1 MNIFAKTR
9 KYAVAAAVASAVALA
24 GGSASAL
31 EKVNYLVPAPVFLPA
46 FAPWVL
52 AKHLGYY
59 KAAGYDVTFVRAQGG
74 VDVAKQVGVGNA
86 PVGGGIGDT
95 PIIVR
100 ANGVPVR
107 SAALLG
113 GGALMVLV
121 ARADRGIKSPKDL
134 KGKTV
139 TVLSYQDTTY
149 YALLG
154 TLASVGL
161 TKDDV
166 KILAVGPRNVP
177 GFVIAGKADACA
189 CVPDWE
195 IYVKLGLKGKVVSMP
210 SQKYF
215 PSMAQA
221 ILTSDKM
228 MKERPKLVKAMVQGT
243 LKAVKFMMDHP
254 AKAAA
259 EYVKA
264 VPMHKGKEKLMTA
277 IFKNFTK
284 RTYAGQKVLGMN
296 DPARLEKLQDFY
308 LKEGIIRK
316 KTPVADL
323 YTNAFVK

>member
-1 MNIFAKTR
+1 MTAFAHTR
-9 KYAVAAAVASAVALA
+9 RYLAAFAVAGAVALA

-31 EKVNYLVPAPVFLPA
+31 QKVNYLIPAPAFLPA

-107 SAALLG
+107 AVALLG

-121 ARADRGIKSPKDL
+121 ARADRGIKSPRDL

-139 TVLSYQDTTY
+139 SVLSYQDTTY

-161 TKDDV
+161 TKNDV
-166 KILAVGPRNVP
+166 NILAVGPRNVP

-195 IYVKLGLKGKVVSMP
+195 IYVKNALKGKVVSMP
-210 SQKYF
+210 SQRYF

-221 ILTSDKM
+221 ILASDKEI
-228 MKERPKLVKAMVQGT
+228 KDHPKLVRAMVQGT
-243 LKAVKFMMDHP
+243 LKAIEFIMKNP
-254 AKAAA
+254 ARAAA

-264 VPMHKGKEKLMTA
+264 APMHKGKVTLMTE
-277 IFKNFTK
+277 IFKNFTN
-284 RTYAGQKVLGMN
+284 RTYKGQKVLGMI
-296 DPARLEKLQDFY
+296 DPARLAKLQDFY
-308 LKEGIIRK
+308 LKQGIIRK
-316 KTPVADL
+316 RTPVAEL

>member
-1 MNIFAKTR
+1 MSFFAKTR
-9 KYAVAAAVASAVALA
+9 KYVAAVAVVSAIALPASGAAAV
-24 GGSASAL
+24 
-31 EKVNYLVPAPVFLPA
+31 EKINYLLPAPAFLPA
-46 FAPWVL
+46 FAPWML

-59 KAAGYDVTFVRAQGG
+59 KDAGYDVTFVRGKGG
-74 VDVAKQVGVGNA
+74 VDVAKQVGAGNA
-86 PVGGGIGDT
+86 PVGGGLGDT

-121 ARADRGIKSPKDL
+121 ARADRDIKSPKDL

-195 IYVKLGLKGKVVSMP
+195 IYVKLALKGKVVSMP
-210 SQKYF
+210 SKEYF

-228 MKERPKLVKAMVQGT
+228 IKENPKLVKAMVDGT
-243 LKAVKFMMDHP
+243 LKAMKFMMDDP
-254 AKAAA
+254 AKAAV

-264 VPMHKGKEKLMTA
+264 VPQHKGKEKLMEM
-277 IFKNFTK
+277 IFKNFTD
-284 RTYAGQKVLGMN
+284 RTYAGQSVLGMN

-308 LKEGIIRK
+308 LKQGIIRK

-323 YTNAFVK
+323 YTNEFVK